1 MKGSMLALAG
11 NRGYDPGANSEKSM
25 RLGGRLAGAI
35 EVLAD
40 IENRRRPVA
49 DALKD
54 WGLSRRFAGSGD
66 RAAVGNIVYDAL
78 RKKLSHAWL
87 MDDASPAALA
97 HAVMFRQWQISPEQ
111 LAAELDGDKFAPAPL
126 AAAAMSAFQSRAL
139 DDAPDHVKGDI
150 PEWVVPLF
158 QENFDDAWLSEAQA
172 LAERPSLDL
181 RANTLRANRDKVVS
195 SLEEA
200 HAVPARIARQGV
212 RIPPGEGPS
221 RLPNVTAEL
230 SFAKGWFEVQDEGSQ
245 IVADLVMA
253 RDGEQI
259 LDYCAGGGGK
269 TLALSATTG
278 NKGQI
283 HAFDAD
289 RKRLA
294 PIIER
299 LRRAGT
305 RNVQVHEREK
315 DLVHLVGKCDRVLI
329 DAPCT
334 GTGTWRRRPD
344 TKWRLTQ
351 KNLDERIEQQRQ
363 VLASAMRYVRPGG
376 MLCYVTCSLLPQ
388 ENQDQVRNF
397 VAGNPDFEIASA
409 LGDWQTL
416 FGTSGVQPVSK
427 DGATV
432 TLSPASTDTDGFFF
446 AMMRRKD

>member
-1 MKGSMLALAG
+1 
-11 NRGYDPGANSEKSM
+11 M
-25 RLGGRLAGAI
+25 RLGGRLSGAI
-35 EVLAD
+35 EVLSD
-40 IENRRRPVA
+40 IETRRRPVA

-97 HAVMFRQWQISPEQ
+97 YGVMLRQWGHSAED
-111 LAAELDGDKFAPAPL
+111 LAREFEGDKFAPEPISEACL
-126 AAAAMSAFQSRAL
+126 AAFSSRAL
-139 DDAPDHVKGDI
+139 SDAPAFIQGDV
-150 PEWVVPLF
+150 PDWVVANLE
-158 QENFDDAWLSEAQA
+158 ENFGEAWLDEAKA

-181 RANTLRANRDKVVS
+181 RANTLRATRDKVVHA
-195 SLEEA
+195 LERA
-200 HAVPARIARQGV
+200 QARNCAIARLGV
-212 RIPPGEGPS
+212 RIPSGEGPS

-230 SFAKGWFEVQDEGSQ
+230 SFQKGWFEVQDEGSQ

-253 RDGEQI
+253 KDGEQI

-269 TLALSATTG
+269 TLALSATMR
-278 NKGQI
+278 NKGQV

-305 RNVQVHEREK
+305 RNVQVHDHEK
-315 DLVHLVGKCDRVLI
+315 SMIGLVGKCDRVLV

-351 KNLDERIEQQRQ
+351 KNIEERLGQQAEA
-363 VLASAMRYVRPGG
+363 LAKASSYVRPGG
-376 MLCYVTCSLLPQ
+376 HLCYVTCSVLPE
-388 ENQDQVRNF
+388 ENQKQVAAFLEAN
-397 VAGNPDFEIASA
+397 GEFELVSA
-409 LGDWQTL
+409 LDGWKTL
-416 FGTSGVQPVSK
+416 FANTPRSPRSP
-427 DGATV
+427 DGLSL

-446 AMMRRKD
+446 AMMRRAG